1 MRDTKT
7 SMGLSITV
15 ASGKGGVGKTVLTA
29 SLGAAIAGFG
39 KDVTVLDADIE
50 MANLELHFGL
60 EGMKTTLYDV
70 LHSDAN
76 IKDAVYKSPSGVK
89 VVPSGISLYKVRKAE
104 LVKLKDILEEL
115 LESTDVLLI
124 DTPPGIGSEV
134 VAVLAAGQELLL
146 VVTPEFTSMPGA
158 LKTKEVAKKLGVHVL
173 GVVVNRAGYNESDLK
188 VEEVESILGLKVLGV
203 VPEDLEVRLSVVAGQ
218 PIVIRRP
225 DSPAALAIKK
235 LAAELIG
242 VKYAPPTPKSLLR
255 FFRRKDEI

>member
-1 MRDTKT
+1 
-7 SMGLSITV
+7 MGLSITI
-15 ASGKGGVGKTVLTA
+15 ASGKGGAGKTILTA

-70 LHSDAN
+70 LRNRAD
-76 IKDAVYKSPSGVK
+76 IKDAVYRGPGGVK
-89 VVPSGISLYKVRKAE
+89 VVPSGISLYKLRKAE
-104 LVKLKDILEEL
+104 LAKLKDILEEL
-115 LESTDVLLI
+115 LKSTDVLLI
-124 DTPPGIGSEV
+124 DAPPGIGSEV

-158 LKTKEVAKKLGVHVL
+158 LKTKEVAKKLGTHVL
-173 GVVVNRAGYNESDLK
+173 GAVVNRAGHDESDLK
-188 VEEVESILGLKVLGV
+188 VEEVEAILGLKVLGV
-203 VPEDLEVRLSVVAGQ
+203 VPEDPEIRRSVAAGQ
-218 PIVIRRP
+218 PVVLRSP

-242 VKYAPPTPKSLLR
+242 VKYTPPAPKGLLS
-255 FFRRKDEI
+255 FFRR